1 MDHQLIFVRLQKQQQ
16 QQQVTIISVEFKI
29 HIIVNEDLIPLY
41 EEQHL
46 MNDR

>member
-1 MDHQLIFVRLQKQQQ
+1 MDHQLIFVRLQKK
-16 QQQVTIISVEFKI
+16 QQQVTIISVELKI
-29 HIIVNEDLIPLY
+29 YIIVNEDLIPLY